1 MIPVF
6 LAPEPA
12 TFDARIRQKGK
23 SALQELI
30 GGGPS
35 IRRRGRLRK
44 KVADRVEDIAP
55 EMMPL
60 FWQDCLP
67 ELHQAYGGICAYSCM
82 YIDLAVGGSTV
93 DHFEAKSR
101 RPDLAY
107 EWQNYRLA
115 STRMNSRKGNRSGV
129 LDPFAVQ
136 KGWFCLEFVA
146 FQVFA
151 NPDCPSLIR
160 SAIEE
165 TIRILGLCDE
175 LCCNHRREYYELYAH
190 ECVTLDYLRQRCPLV
205 ASEIVRQG
213 LQRRSMARA
222 DVSSPAGSAFQL

>member
-1 MIPVF
+1 MIPVI

-12 TFDARIRQKGK
+12 TFDISIRQKGK

-35 IRRRGRLRK
+35 IRRRGPRRK
-44 KVADRVEDIAP
+44 KIADRVEDIDS
-55 EMMPL
+55 EMIPS

-67 ELHQAYGGICAYSCM
+67 DLHRVYGGVCAYSCM
-82 YIDLAVGGSTV
+82 YIELAVGGSTV

-107 EWQNYRLA
+107 EWHNYRLA
-115 STRMNSRKGNRSGV
+115 STRMNSRKGNRGGV
-129 LDPFAVQ
+129 LDPFRVQ
-136 KGWFCLEFVA
+136 PGWFCLEFVA

-151 NPDCPSLIR
+151 NPDCPSSVR

-165 TIRILGLCDE
+165 TIRILGLCDD
-175 LCCNHRREYYELYAH
+175 LCCNHRREYFELYNQ
-190 ECVTLDYLRQRCPLV
+190 EYVSLDYLRQRCPLM

-213 LQRRSMARA
+213 RLRRT
-222 DVSSPAGSAFQL
+222 